1 MILVFIELDGGS
13 PEGLVRV
20 LVDPGDEAGVFDGV
34 EQADVER
41 GLAAVTE
48 GELERAGLD
57 EVLFFGSPNE
67 GVLLDFEATVLDSGE
82 GEAKLTASQITVK
95 VFSAIA
101 DGNVV
106 GVDIAIDM
114 EIDVGEVEG
123 LVEVIDGERLVDDK
137 VGGAGVKDDESLFWG
152 READVDSARPRL
164 VLVKRGLTGGTFV
177 LVGIVQVDD
186 VQVVARSV
194 VVKER
199 HGSIHVEDAEPFCME
214 GGRDGASIG
223 GEMDSSGGGEAWE
236 DAERKR
242 WKEGEEEEEDIE
254 ASKAKEGGRAGQ
266 KKRDKGG
273 SRREEGR

>member
-1 MILVFIELDGGS
+1 LILVFIELDGGS

-57 EVLFFGSPNE
+57 EVLFFGGPDE
-67 GVLLDFEATVLDSGE
+67 GVLLDVEATVLDSGE

-95 VFSAIA
+95 VLSAIA

-137 VGGAGVKDDESLFWG
+137 VGGAGVKDDESLF
-152 READVDSARPRL
+152 L
-164 VLVKRGLTGGTFV
+164 
-177 LVGIVQVDD
+177 
-186 VQVVARSV
+186 
-194 VVKER
+194 
-199 HGSIHVEDAEPFCME
+199 
-214 GGRDGASIG
+214 
-223 GEMDSSGGGEAWE
+223 GE
-236 DAERKR
+236 
-242 WKEGEEEEEDIE
+242 
-254 ASKAKEGGRAGQ
+254 
-266 KKRDKGG
+266 G
-273 SRREEGR
+273 SRRR